1 MSENEHNF
9 RKIVAGLRT
18 DDEPNPLHRERL
30 RRQMMTAFEQA
41 AVGSVPV
48 RAYLPDDPTAKE
60 GQEKRTP
67 HGVTTNGLSIVRL
80 AAAAAILIVAGAGVW
95 MWVGSGESATGFDRV
110 RLATEGAPWMLAV
123 ATRYANGQSSTERH
137 WCNFQDRQTYVLT
150 DDETVVAY
158 DYGQRQVKLAYSPK
172 VKTLVISE
180 LPRTGPFGA
189 ESAYNFVAAFA
200 VFAARADAP
209 LEESSVEY
217 EGRNVRAYAIDA
229 NAPTYSIDGRQV
241 ARLRMTVLADPR
253 TRRIVAANVEHQGA
267 RGNVLA
273 REEWAMSYPASGPAS
288 VYDLGVPRTA
298 RVFDT
303 RQNYRGTPGDWSAAL
318 TPPPESGGFRLEPLQ
333 IELPKAKFSGTPQDG
348 RTPNLE
354 KPRGG
359 PRPPFLA
366 PAGTVNLARG
376 KPVSSSDPEPI
387 AGSLDLITDG
397 DKEAV
402 EGGVVELGP
411 RPQFITIDLQ
421 ESCEI
426 YAVVLWHH
434 HRWPRSYND
443 VVVQVSDDRSFK
455 RGVRTIFNNDADNT
469 LGLGAGRDLT
479 YTETYEGKLIDAKSA
494 HGRYVRC
501 YSNGNSHDELNHYTE
516 VEVYGRPLK
525 SIKSN

>member
-1 MSENEHNF
+1 MSERENHF

-18 DDEPNPLHRERL
+18 DDEPNPLHREQL
-30 RRQMMTAFEQA
+30 RRQMMAAFEQA
-41 AVGSVPV
+41 CAVGDAPADVAGADVKPAPV
-48 RAYLPDDPTAKE
+48 R
-60 GQEKRTP
+60 
-67 HGVTTNGLSIVRL
+67 SIRVAWL
-80 AAAAAILIVAGAGVW
+80 AVAAAILVVAGVGAW
-95 MWVGSGESATGFDRV
+95 MWLGSSRSPSGLERV
-110 RLATEGAPWMLAV
+110 RLATEGAPWMLAI
-123 ATRYANGQSSTERH
+123 ATRYTSGQSSTERQ
-137 WCNFQDRQTYVLT
+137 WCNLADKQTYVLT

-158 DYGQRQVKLAYSPK
+158 DYGRGQVKLAYSPK
-172 VKTLVISE
+172 IKTLVVSE

-189 ESAYNFVAAFA
+189 ESAYNLVASFA
-200 VFAARADAP
+200 VLAARADTV
-209 LEESSVEY
+209 LEESSVEH
-217 EGRNVRAYAIDA
+217 EGRTVWAYALDA
-229 NAPTYSIDGRQV
+229 NAPTYSLDGKPV

-253 TRRIVAANVEHQGA
+253 TRRIVAANVEHLGT

-318 TPPPESGGFRLEPLQ
+318 TPPPASGGFRLEPLQ
-333 IELPKAKFSGTPQDG
+333 IELPKAKFSGTPQDA
-348 RTPNLE
+348 RTANLE

-376 KPVSSSDPEPI
+376 KPVSSSDGEPI
-387 AGSLDLITDG
+387 TGSLDLITDG

-469 LGLGAGRDLT
+469 LGLGAGWDLP
-479 YTETYEGKLIDAKSA
+479 YTETYEGKLIDAKGVR
-494 HGRYVRC
+494 GRYVRC

-516 VEVYGRPLK
+516 VEVYGKPLK
-525 SIKSN
+525 LIQSH

>member
-1 MSENEHNF
+1 MSERENHF

-41 AVGSVPV
+41 CAVGDAQTDIAGAGVKPAPV
-48 RAYLPDDPTAKE
+48 RFIRVAWPA
-60 GQEKRTP
+60 
-67 HGVTTNGLSIVRL
+67 V
-80 AAAAAILIVAGAGVW
+80 AAAILVVAGVGAW
-95 MWVGSGESATGFDRV
+95 MWLGSSRRPSGLERV

-123 ATRYANGQSSTERH
+123 ATRYTSGRSSTERQ
-137 WCNFQDRQTYVLT
+137 WCNLADKQTYVLT

-158 DYGQRQVKLAYSPK
+158 DYGRGQVKLAYSPK
-172 VKTLVISE
+172 IKTLVVSE

-189 ESAYNFVAAFA
+189 ESAYNFVASFA
-200 VFAARADAP
+200 VFAARADAG

-217 EGRNVRAYAIDA
+217 EGRTVWAYAIDA
-229 NAPTYSIDGRQV
+229 NAPTDSIDGKPV

-253 TRRIVAANVEHQGA
+253 TRRIVAANVEHLGT

-273 REEWAMSYPASGPAS
+273 REEWEMSYPASGPAS

-303 RQNYRGTPGDWSAAL
+303 RQNYRGTPGDWSASL
-318 TPPPESGGFRLEPLQ
+318 TAPPASGGFRLEPLQ

-348 RTPNLE
+348 RTANLE

-376 KPVSSSDPEPI
+376 KPVASSDSEPI
-387 AGSLDLITDG
+387 TGSLDLITDG

-411 RPQFITIDLQ
+411 KPQFITIDLQ

-443 VVVQVSDDRSFK
+443 VVVQVSDDRSFQ

-469 LGLGAGRDLT
+469 LGLGAGRDLS
-479 YTETYEGKLIDAKSA
+479 YTETYEGKLIDAKSVR
-494 HGRYVRC
+494 GRYVRC

-525 SIKSN
+525 SIKNN

>member
-1 MSENEHNF
+1 MLENEHNF

-18 DDEPNPLHRERL
+18 DDEPNPAHRERL
-30 RRQMMTAFEQA
+30 RRQVATAFEQA
-41 AVGSVPV
+41 CARGDARPDVGG
-48 RAYLPDDPTAKE
+48 A
-60 GQEKRTP
+60 
-67 HGVTTNGLSIVRL
+67 GLKPAPARL
-80 AAAAAILIVAGAGVW
+80 SPAAWLAIAAAILVVAG
-95 MWVGSGESATGFDRV
+95 VGAWRWLGSSASATGFERV
-110 RLATEGAPWMLAV
+110 RLATESAPWMLAV
-123 ATRYANGQSSTERH
+123 VTRYLGGEAPTERQ
-137 WCNFQDRQTYVLT
+137 WCNFANRQTYVLT

-158 DYGQRQVKLAYSPK
+158 DYGRGQVKLAYSPK

-180 LPRTGPFGA
+180 LPKTGPFGV
-189 ESAYNFVAAFA
+189 ESAYDFVQTFAA
-200 VFAARADAP
+200 FAARADVP
-209 LEESSVEY
+209 REESSVEY
-217 EGRNVRAYAIDA
+217 EGRTVRTHAIDA
-229 NAPTYSIDGRQV
+229 NAPAYSIDGRPV

-253 TRRIVAANVEHQGA
+253 TRRIVAAHVEHQGS

-273 REEWAMSYPASGPAS
+273 REEWAMSYPASGPTS

-303 RQNYRGTPGDWSAAL
+303 RQSYRGTPGDLSAAL
-318 TPPPESGGFRLEPLQ
+318 TPPPVSGGFRLEPLQ

-354 KPRGG
+354 RPRGG

-397 DKEAV
+397 DKEAF

-469 LGLGAGRDLT
+469 LGLGAGRDLS
-479 YTETYEGKLIDAKSA
+479 YTETYEGKLIDAKSV

-501 YSNGNSHDELNHYTE
+501 YSNGNTHDELNHYTE
-516 VEVYGRPLK
+516 VEVYGTPARQ
-525 SIKSN
+525 